1 MDAQVPS
8 DVRFYGHLRK
18 RFGKGHPFAVSST
31 GEAIRACCSQFP
43 GFQAYVES
51 HNGPGYRILVDE
63 EPQTLDTLGNPVSGG
78 SVIKIVPVVAGAH
91 DFEQVL
97 IGAAMIAFAMYNPLA
112 WSTVAGSWG
121 AAALGASSAMGWA
134 MVLGGVA
141 SMLAQ
146 APNVGQAGQNG
157 PSDMPSYS
165 FGSPTVT
172 IGQGRPVP
180 LLYGQVRVG
189 GAVVSAGIVSEGYQH
204 GGFGGAANS
213 DLGTLSGDGDTI
225 PWVAAIGPDIQT
237 FTTAPA
243 ASSVVT
249 AIEAKYGAGATA
261 TLVPEGTLV
270 KSASAGH
277 QALVSISGGQT
288 RVSYDPPTDALETLF

>member
-1 MDAQVPS
+1 MDAQVLS

-18 RFGKGHPFAVSST
+18 RFGKGHAFAVGST

-43 GFQAYVES
+43 GFKAYVEAHS
-51 HNGPGYRILVDE
+51 EPGYRILVEE

-78 SVIKIVPVVAGAH
+78 SVIKIVPVVAGAS
-91 DFEQVL
+91 DGVQV
-97 IGAAMIAFAMYNPLA
+97 IVGAALIAASFIPGNPFAAQTM
-112 WSTVAGSWG
+112 
-121 AAALGASSAMGWA
+121 ALGIS

-141 SMLAQ
+141 QMLAPSP
-146 APNVGQAGQNG
+146 AVGAIGSNG

-180 LLYGQVRVG
+180 LGYGEIRVG
-189 GAVVSAGIVSEGYQH
+189 GAIVSAGIVSEGYQH

-213 DLGTLSGDGDTI
+213 DLGTLSGNGDTI

-237 FTTAPA
+237 FTTATA

-261 TLVPEGTLV
+261 TSVPEGTLV

-277 QALVSISGGQT
+277 QALVSTSGGQT
-288 RVSYDPPTDALETLF
+288 RVSYDPPSDALETLF